1 MMFFFTWETSQ
12 ALLKLRFAIHQE
24 VDQPERKSQSPNF
37 NQKMPWCHVVILPK
51 QKIRSQPPSSWL
63 SIKHFCPNFLPWNRA
78 SAMWLM
84 PHNLLEQAA
93 VSEVDCSLRRTAAK
107 RFRSVLEID
116 RGLSGAGGETALTP
130 TCFWFKRFC
139 KMDRGPKQSHED
151 GVMKCC
157 WLCRWKVKM
166 WVAEWNVMELG
177 DRAEIRESL
186 VVRWSELPHQHPA
199 SPLCWW
205 CCCG

>member
-1 MMFFFTWETSQ
+1 MPCRYTSEAENKESTTFELIINQTFLSKLFVLEPCKCNVINAPQFTGAGGSFRGRLQFETYGC
-12 ALLKLRFAIHQE
+12 KE
-24 VDQPERKSQSPNF
+24 VPE
-37 NQKMPWCHVVILPK
+37 C
-51 QKIRSQPPSSWL
+51 
-63 SIKHFCPNFLPWNRA
+63 
-78 SAMWLM
+78 
-84 PHNLLEQAA
+84 
-93 VSEVDCSLRRTAAK
+93 
-107 RFRSVLEID
+107 FREID
-116 RGLSGAGGETALTP
+116 RGAGGETAWILIY
-130 TCFWFKRFC
+130 FWFKRFC

-166 WVAEWNVMELG
+166 WTAEWNVIELG
-177 DRAEIRESL
+177 DRAEIRESW